1 MVNDKDSL
9 FPEKEHYWK
18 NEVVSR
24 LQQHRARR
32 QKNSDQDPLELD
44 FPGLEARQAPRKQNA
59 AAGESR
65 NGKRSRRTASDGL
78 YPSSSD
84 EFERQSLHAN
94 TARSEQAGPLAQLKI
109 IRFPAV
115 LPEHERMAEHMPFE
129 AVEEAETPRV
139 LEAQA
144 DEIGGREEWPNSSPR
159 RTRTAFVAE
168 QMQLLPS
175 FEDIQ
180 LEDSGY
186 QISGAMELVPRPAPL
201 RLRAFAAAIDA
212 GVVLAGA
219 LVFGIT
225 FDHLAAGFPHSPL
238 ALLFALSIAGA
249 LWLLYQ
255 YLFLVH
261 SDGTLGMHLAGL
273 ELTTF
278 EGKPPSMTCRRRRA
292 LASAMSACSMGFGY
306 GWALVDEDQLGWHD
320 RISQTLVRRCSPL
333 PNAGNDHILDDSI

>member
-44 FPGLEARQAPRKQNA
+44 FPDLEARQAPRNQTA
-59 AAGESR
+59 PAGESR
-65 NGKRSRRTASDGL
+65 SVKRSRRTA
-78 YPSSSD
+78 SD
-84 EFERQSLHAN
+84 EFERQSLHAS
-94 TARSEQAGPLAQLKI
+94 TARSEQAGTLAQLKI

-115 LPEHERMAEHMPFE
+115 LPERERLAEHMPFE
-129 AVEEAETPRV
+129 AVEETETPRV
-139 LEAQA
+139 LEAEA

-186 QISGAMELVPRPAPL
+186 QISGDMELVPRPAPL

-225 FDHLAAGFPHSPL
+225 FD
-238 ALLFALSIAGA
+238 
-249 LWLLYQ
+249 
-255 YLFLVH
+255 
-261 SDGTLGMHLAGL
+261 
-273 ELTTF
+273 
-278 EGKPPSMTCRRRRA
+278 
-292 LASAMSACSMGFGY
+292 
-306 GWALVDEDQLGWHD
+306 
-320 RISQTLVRRCSPL
+320 
-333 PNAGNDHILDDSI
+333 